1 LVKPDLKKD
10 ILAGFVN
17 AVTNVPDAMAN
28 ALLVGVSPLQGLYSL
43 IIGTPVASLTTGSSF
58 LTVAVTAAMALAA
71 GDALS
76 SVPTEGRVEAL
87 IALTVMVGMFQVL
100 LALIRGDRFLR
111 FVSNSVIRG
120 FLTGVA
126 VAIVFN
132 QVPSL
137 LGSTS
142 EYSNKV
148 LRALDIALRPY
159 AIDYRTATLGLLALA
174 LILVLERTRVG
185 GLATPVALVAVTVAA
200 SLTGW
205 EVKTVGDIAS
215 ITRGL
220 PQLQVPG
227 VAVIASMFL
236 PAIAVA
242 LIGLIQGAGV
252 SKSTPEPDG
261 TYPSVKRDFLG
272 QGLGNIAA
280 GVITG
285 VPVGGSVSSTA
296 LNVQLG
302 ATSRW
307 ANFVIGPVVAIVLF
321 ALGPLVERV
330 PMTALAAVLVLVGV
344 RAIDIPR
351 ILAVWHTSV
360 PSAFVMAA
368 TFGATLIMP
377 IQFAVLLGASLSVLQ
392 YVFTSSMDVKVVRLQ
407 QDEEGRLVE
416 SPAPEQLASHA
427 VTVLDIYGSIFYAGA
442 DVIERSLPDPVGS
455 EQPAVIIRLRGRT
468 DLGST
473 FLGVVRRYRV
483 AVRAVDGRL
492 MLSGVGAELLDQ
504 LRRTEMVDI
513 LGEDNIFEATPVVT
527 GATEEAIAAAELWL
541 KQPPE

>member
-1 LVKPDLKKD
+1 
-10 ILAGFVN
+10 
-17 AVTNVPDAMAN
+17 
-28 ALLVGVSPLQGLYSL
+28 
-43 IIGTPVASLTTGSSF
+43 
-58 LTVAVTAAMALAA
+58 
-71 GDALS
+71 
-76 SVPTEGRVEAL
+76 
-87 IALTVMVGMFQVL
+87 
-100 LALIRGDRFLR
+100 
-111 FVSNSVIRG
+111 VIRG

-126 VAIVFN
+126 VAIVVN
-132 QVPSL
+132 QVPNL

-142 EYSNKV
+142 EFSNKV
-148 LRALDIALRPY
+148 LRALDIVLRPY

-185 GLATPVALVAVTVAA
+185 GLATPVALVVVTVAA
-200 SLTGW
+200 GFTGW

-220 PQLQVPG
+220 PHLQVPG
-227 VAVIASMFL
+227 AAVVGSMFL

-252 SKSTPEPDG
+252 SKSTPERDG

-285 VPVGGSVSSTA
+285 VPVGGSVSSTS

-307 ANFVIGPVVAIVLF
+307 ANFAIGPAVAIVLF
-321 ALGPLVERV
+321 ALGPLVEKV

-351 ILAVWHTSV
+351 IMAVWNTSV

-416 SPAPEQLASHA
+416 SPAPEKLASHA

-455 EQPAVIIRLRGRT
+455 EQPAVVIRLRGRT

-492 MLSGVGAELLDQ
+492 ILSGVGAELLDQ